1 MWPIMSTP
9 NRGTLS
15 IIGLY
20 NWDDHIFD
28 LLHLP
33 SGVLRNDVVQNILME
48 CGELETM
55 YPDWEFMYRAINYW
69 SYKELPTWEHIYEMT
84 QLEYNPIEN
93 YDRMETELEGEAISQ
108 KRDRT
113 ENEIEGEAISQKRD
127 RTENATEG
135 ENATENRLRASERSH
150 SSDTSSDTTN
160 IESIHSGSKNDTVSQ
175 NNTTNQMAGF
185 NTDNLA
191 TQSGTA
197 GNTFS
202 KDETSGSSLLQNEQ
216 NINSSGSE
224 SELENASDHGNV
236 FKNRNRQAFN
246 SDQDD
251 SNRSKNR
258 QAYNSDQDD
267 SERNKSRQLHAHGN
281 IGVTTVAQMMA
292 GELETYPKINIVN
305 YITEAFKQRFCVLVY

>member
-1 MWPIMSTP
+1 MWPIMMTP

-28 LLHLP
+28 LLQIP
-33 SGVLRNDVVQNILME
+33 AGVDRDDVIENILME

-55 YPDWEFMYRAINYW
+55 YPDWDFMYRAINFW
-69 SYKELPTWEHIYEMT
+69 SRKELPTWEHIYEMT
-84 QLEYNPIEN
+84 QAEYNPIEN
-93 YDRMETELEGEAISQ
+93 YDRMETELEGENVSE
-108 KRDRT
+108 K
-113 ENEIEGEAISQKRD
+113 
-127 RTENATEG
+127 
-135 ENATENRLRASERSH
+135 RLRASERSR

-160 IESIHSGSKNDTVSQ
+160 TESIHSGSKNDTVSQ
-175 NNTTNQMAGF
+175 NNTTNQVAGF

-191 TQSGTA
+191 TQSGSA

-216 NINSSGSE
+216 NVSSSGSE
-224 SELENASDHGNV
+224 SDQENALEQGDTG
-236 FKNRNRQAFN
+236 
-246 SDQDD
+246 
-251 SNRSKNR
+251 
-258 QAYNSDQDD
+258 
-267 SERNKSRQLHAHGN
+267 RNKNRQLHAHGN
-281 IGVTTVAQMMA
+281 IGTMTVASMMA